1 MVLKIKT
8 MDINEL
14 LLRYIVKHACHEYAY
29 FEYTLTASQ
38 FHSSIVKKLYYKES
52 NIKN

>member
-8 MDINEL
+8 MDTNEL
-14 LLRYIVKHACHEYAY
+14 LLRYIVKHACREYAY

-38 FHSSIVKKLYYKES
+38 FHSSIVKIVL
-52 NIKN
+52 